1 MLLEQYKMMT
11 REEFV
16 DLFRSCSELYCKFIL
31 AIIYKQDKILPI
43 IIQKLLHYRLS
54 DLKSEYELFVLNI
67 IKLFYTQN
75 ASEDKQMT
83 MIVNQFKHKKVTFID
98 ILNDYRNY
106 DMFNSDVRFASLMW
120 LLADK
125 IRQLLVK

>member
-1 MLLEQYKMMT
+1 MMT
-11 REEFV
+11 REEFI
-16 DLFRSCSELYCKFIL
+16 DLFRSCSELYCKFTL

-75 ASEDKQMT
+75 TSDDKQMT

-106 DMFNSDVRFASLMW
+106 DMFNSDIRFASLMW

-125 IRQLLVK
+125 IRQLLIK